1 MATNRPFSCLILF
14 PSNRVLVIYFNID
27 KNRSDYFMANQTH
40 KAQTHKNDS
49 SLNPLNLVEDF
60 FNNNG
65 WFTQRPADDELL
77 AEANGRWDI
86 YRFGF
91 LWRDDLSA
99 LSYSCIAQLP
109 SLRCPPRELFEI
121 AARVNERLWI
131 GHFDV
136 SIEDPSFAYRYTLP
150 IRQHMNTLHDQI
162 EDLIET
168 AFIECDRFFPAFNF
182 VALGEK
188 NPTEALVASVTETAG
203 EA

>member
-1 MATNRPFSCLILF
+1 MMTNSPISYLILF
-14 PSNRVLVIYFNID
+14 PNNRVLVIYFNIGT
-27 KNRSDYFMANQTH
+27 NRSDYLMANQTH
-40 KAQTHKNDS
+40 KAQIQKNDS
-49 SLNPLNLVEDF
+49 PLNPLNFIEDF
-60 FNNNG
+60 FNSQG
-65 WFTQRPADDELL
+65 WFTERHADDELL
-77 AEANGRWDI
+77 AEANGRWDL

-109 SLRCPPRELFEI
+109 NLRCHPSELFEI
-121 AARVNERLWI
+121 TAKINERLWI

-136 SIEDPSFAYRYTLP
+136 SVEEPSFAYRYTLP
-150 IRQHMNTLHDQI
+150 IRQQMNTIHDQI

-188 NPTEALVASVTETAG
+188 SPTEALIASVTETAG

>member
-1 MATNRPFSCLILF
+1 
-14 PSNRVLVIYFNID
+14 
-27 KNRSDYFMANQTH
+27 MANQTH
-40 KAQTHKNDS
+40 KTQTHKNDS
-49 SLNPLNLVEDF
+49 PLNPLNFIEDF
-60 FNNNG
+60 FSSHG

-77 AEANGRWDI
+77 SEANGRWGI

-91 LWRDDLSA
+91 LWREDLSA

-109 SLRCPPRELFEI
+109 SLKCSSQELFEI
-121 AARVNERLWI
+121 TAKVNERLWI
-131 GHFDV
+131 GHFDI

-150 IRQHMNTLHDQI
+150 IKQQMNTLHDQI
-162 EDLIET
+162 EDLIEI

-188 NPTEALVASVTETAG
+188 NPADALIASVTETAG